1 MPKLTKRI
9 AETAPVKSTA
19 YFVWCSDLPG
29 FGVRLHPTGK
39 RVYYA
44 DYRNKAGARKR
55 MSLGT
60 HGKITTEE
68 ARKLAVATLGEVVWG
83 ADPAEERATR
93 RSSLTVSE
101 LCDNYLEAAERGL
114 IMGKRGLPKKPS
126 TLVTDRSRIDRHIK
140 PLLGTRLA
148 IDVTQSDVS
157 RFVRDVTVGKT
168 SLVAKTKKLR
178 GKSVVEG
185 GAGAASRTAGLL
197 GSIFSFAISENI
209 RTDNPVRG
217 VKLQSDKQR
226 NRRLT
231 AAEYKALGAALADA
245 AEIEPPQAIAAI
257 WLLAL
262 TGCRRGEVE
271 VLKWSE
277 VDKPGNCFRLADS
290 KEGASVRPV
299 GRPAFDALDGLSDE
313 GRFVLPAGRGET
325 GFYGGLPGA
334 IKRIM
339 KAAGLNDVTAHT
351 LRHSY
356 ASVAGDIGYSDNT
369 IGALLGHAGTTI
381 TSRYVHR
388 LDAVLVAAANK
399 VAGEV
404 WRQMTGKSGKVVEL
418 HRRASA

>member
-1 MPKLTKRI
+1 MAKLTKRYVD
-9 AETAPVKSTA
+9 ALSAGEPD
-19 YFVWCSDLPG
+19 YFVWDDDISG
-29 FGVRLHPTGK
+29 FGIRVWPSGK
-39 RVYYA
+39 KNFVAQYRAGGRTRRVKIGNY
-44 DYRNKAGARKR
+44 GA
-55 MSLGT
+55 LT
-60 HGKITTEE
+60 VEE
-68 ARKLAVATLGEVVWG
+68 ARKQAKIVLGDVARGE
-83 ADPAEERATR
+83 DPAEDKATR
-93 RSSLTVSE
+93 RKSLTVSD

-114 IMGKRGLPKKPS
+114 IMGKRGLPKKAS

-148 IDVTQSDVS
+148 IDITQSDVS

-209 RTDNPVRG
+209 RPDNPVRG
-217 VKLQSDKQR
+217 VKLQADKQR
-226 NRRLT
+226 DRRLT
-231 AAEYKALGAALADA
+231 AAEYKALGSTLTDT

-262 TGCRRGEVE
+262 TGCRRGEIE
-271 VLKWSE
+271 ALKWSE
-277 VDKPGNCFRLADS
+277 VDKPGSCFRLADS

-299 GRPAFDALDGLSDE
+299 GRPAFDVLDGLSSD

-339 KAAGLNDVTAHT
+339 KAAGLNEVTAHT

-356 ASVAGDIGYSDNT
+356 ASVAGDLGYSDNT

-388 LDAVLVAAANK
+388 LDTVLVAAANK

-404 WRQMTGKSGKVVEL
+404 WRQMTGKGGKVIEL
-418 HRRASA
+418 PGRASA